1 MNERRRL
8 IKNTGIIAIGNI
20 STKLV
25 SFFLLPLYTAVLST
39 AEYGAYDYII
49 SIATFCVPFVSVL
62 MDESIFRF
70 LIDCKTELDKK
81 KIISTAVM
89 IVAVGMTLFTVL
101 GIPIMEGLHYSY
113 TVYAIIY
120 ILLNVICGMLS
131 ALLSRIGRTDQI
143 PLFNI
148 LLGSLQIVLNVVFI
162 AVLKL
167 KLQGMLLASILAQLI
182 VATIFVLKIKL
193 WKFINIKCVEISLAK
208 EMIVY
213 SFPLIPNKVSWTIIN
228 LSDRIILMNMIGSEA
243 TGLYAVSYKFPN
255 LMDTVYGFFYQ
266 SWKESSARVLG
277 GESQD
282 EFYNSVYEYLKNFLF
297 SIVLGMIAFMPIVF
311 RILIN
316 KNYYSAIYY
325 VPILLLATYFA
336 NISGFY
342 GGIFTAYKDTKIMGT
357 TTVVAAIIN
366 LAVNI
371 IMIRS
376 LGIYAAAISTLVANF
391 TVYIYRRIK
400 VGKYI
405 KLKENWKNRIVSL
418 IICVLIIILFYV
430 QSKTSIIVGCIV
442 SICYALIVNFNVI
455 RFILIKSEL
464 KSRK

>member
-113 TVYAIIY
+113 TVYAIMY
-120 ILLNVICGMLS
+120 ILLTVICGMLS
-131 ALLSRIGRTDQI
+131 ALLRGIGRTDQFAF
-143 PLFNI
+143 FNF
-148 LLGSLQIVLNVVFI
+148 LLGSLQIVLNVVFV

-167 KLQGMLLASILAQLI
+167 GLQGMLLASVLAQLI

-243 TGLYAVSYKFPN
+243 TMPMLMLPSAFLSPLITVLSPRFSAGKVLEDQAMIRRKTGKALHVVGLIGIPSMVILILTGSQLGEVLYHNPMVGNHIPMLSLITLTGFYYAVLECVLESTGLQKRCSV
-255 LMDTVYGFFYQ
+255 LTVLASLAGLCCTLI
-266 SWKESSARVLG
+266 LG
-277 GESQD
+277 G
-282 EFYNSVYEYLKNFLF
+282 
-297 SIVLGMIAFMPIVF
+297 AF
-311 RILIN
+311 
-316 KNYYSAIYY
+316 
-325 VPILLLATYFA
+325 
-336 NISGFY
+336 
-342 GGIFTAYKDTKIMGT
+342 
-357 TTVVAAIIN
+357 
-366 LAVNI
+366 
-371 IMIRS
+371 S
-376 LGIYAAAISTLVANF
+376 LGIWGFLCGELLS
-391 TVYIYRRIK
+391 
-400 VGKYI
+400 
-405 KLKENWKNRIVSL
+405 SL
-418 IICVLIIILFYV
+418 IGCSMTAIWVKKYTQISFRIGNWIGRPLFASV
-430 QSKTSIIVGCIV
+430 V
-442 SICYALIVNFNVI
+442 SGAFARLLL
-455 RFILIKSEL
+455 R
-464 KSRK
+464 

>member
-1 MNERRRL
+1 M
-8 IKNTGIIAIGNI
+8 
-20 STKLV
+20 
-25 SFFLLPLYTAVLST
+25 
-39 AEYGAYDYII
+39 
-49 SIATFCVPFVSVL
+49 
-62 MDESIFRF
+62 
-70 LIDCKTELDKK
+70 
-81 KIISTAVM
+81 
-89 IVAVGMTLFTVL
+89 
-101 GIPIMEGLHYSY
+101 
-113 TVYAIIY
+113 
-120 ILLNVICGMLS
+120 
-131 ALLSRIGRTDQI
+131 
-143 PLFNI
+143 
-148 LLGSLQIVLNVVFI
+148 
-162 AVLKL
+162 
-167 KLQGMLLASILAQLI
+167 
-182 VATIFVLKIKL
+182 KIKL

>member
-131 ALLSRIGRTDQI
+131 ALLRGIGRTDQFAF
-143 PLFNI
+143 FNF

-167 KLQGMLLASILAQLI
+167 GLQGMLLASILAQLI

-193 WKFINIKCVEISLAK
+193 W
-208 EMIVY
+208 
-213 SFPLIPNKVSWTIIN
+213 
-228 LSDRIILMNMIGSEA
+228 
-243 TGLYAVSYKFPN
+243 
-255 LMDTVYGFFYQ
+255 
-266 SWKESSARVLG
+266 
-277 GESQD
+277 
-282 EFYNSVYEYLKNFLF
+282 
-297 SIVLGMIAFMPIVF
+297 
-311 RILIN
+311 
-316 KNYYSAIYY
+316 
-325 VPILLLATYFA
+325 
-336 NISGFY
+336 
-342 GGIFTAYKDTKIMGT
+342 
-357 TTVVAAIIN
+357 
-366 LAVNI
+366 
-371 IMIRS
+371 
-376 LGIYAAAISTLVANF
+376 
-391 TVYIYRRIK
+391 
-400 VGKYI
+400 
-405 KLKENWKNRIVSL
+405 
-418 IICVLIIILFYV
+418 
-430 QSKTSIIVGCIV
+430 
-442 SICYALIVNFNVI
+442 
-455 RFILIKSEL
+455 
-464 KSRK
+464 

>member
-1 MNERRRL
+1 M
-8 IKNTGIIAIGNI
+8 
-20 STKLV
+20 
-25 SFFLLPLYTAVLST
+25 
-39 AEYGAYDYII
+39 
-49 SIATFCVPFVSVL
+49 
-62 MDESIFRF
+62 
-70 LIDCKTELDKK
+70 
-81 KIISTAVM
+81 
-89 IVAVGMTLFTVL
+89 
-101 GIPIMEGLHYSY
+101 
-113 TVYAIIY
+113 
-120 ILLNVICGMLS
+120 
-131 ALLSRIGRTDQI
+131 
-143 PLFNI
+143 
-148 LLGSLQIVLNVVFI
+148 
-162 AVLKL
+162 
-167 KLQGMLLASILAQLI
+167 
-182 VATIFVLKIKL
+182 
-193 WKFINIKCVEISLAK
+193 
-208 EMIVY
+208 Y

-297 SIVLGMIAFMPIVF
+297 SIVLGMIAFMPIIF

-366 LAVNI
+366 LGVNI
-371 IMIRS
+371 AMIRIF
-376 LGIYAAAISTLVANF
+376 GIYAAAISTLVANF

-405 KLKENWKNRIVSL
+405 KLKENWKKRTVAVIV
-418 IICVLIIILFYV
+418 CVLIFVVFYV
-430 QSKTSIIVGCIV
+430 QNTISIVLGCIV
-442 SICYALIVNFNVI
+442 SIMYALIANYKI
-455 RFILIKSEL
+455 IGLIFQKL
-464 KSRK
+464 VKRN

>member
-1 MNERRRL
+1 
-8 IKNTGIIAIGNI
+8 
-20 STKLV
+20 
-25 SFFLLPLYTAVLST
+25 
-39 AEYGAYDYII
+39 
-49 SIATFCVPFVSVL
+49 
-62 MDESIFRF
+62 
-70 LIDCKTELDKK
+70 
-81 KIISTAVM
+81 
-89 IVAVGMTLFTVL
+89 
-101 GIPIMEGLHYSY
+101 
-113 TVYAIIY
+113 
-120 ILLNVICGMLS
+120 MLS
-131 ALLSRIGRTDQI
+131 ALLRGIGRTDQFAF
-143 PLFNI
+143 FNF

-167 KLQGMLLASILAQLI
+167 GLQGMLLASILAQLI

-282 EFYNSVYEYLKNFLF
+282 EFYNSVYKYLKNFLF

-325 VPILLLATYFA
+325 VPIFCWLRILQIFQAFMA
-336 NISGFY
+336 GF
-342 GGIFTAYKDTKIMGT
+342 
-357 TTVVAAIIN
+357 
-366 LAVNI
+366 LQ
-371 IMIRS
+371 
-376 LGIYAAAISTLVANF
+376 
-391 TVYIYRRIK
+391 RIK
-400 VGKYI
+400 I
-405 KLKENWKNRIVSL
+405 QKLWGQQL
-418 IICVLIIILFYV
+418 L
-430 QSKTSIIVGCIV
+430 
-442 SICYALIVNFNVI
+442 
-455 RFILIKSEL
+455 
-464 KSRK
+464 

>member
-1 MNERRRL
+1 M
-8 IKNTGIIAIGNI
+8 G
-20 STKLV
+20 
-25 SFFLLPLYTAVLST
+25 Y
-39 AEYGAYDYII
+39 
-49 SIATFCVPFVSVL
+49 
-62 MDESIFRF
+62 
-70 LIDCKTELDKK
+70 
-81 KIISTAVM
+81 
-89 IVAVGMTLFTVL
+89 
-101 GIPIMEGLHYSY
+101 
-113 TVYAIIY
+113 
-120 ILLNVICGMLS
+120 
-131 ALLSRIGRTDQI
+131 
-143 PLFNI
+143 
-148 LLGSLQIVLNVVFI
+148 
-162 AVLKL
+162 
-167 KLQGMLLASILAQLI
+167 
-182 VATIFVLKIKL
+182 
-193 WKFINIKCVEISLAK
+193 
-208 EMIVY
+208 
-213 SFPLIPNKVSWTIIN
+213 
-228 LSDRIILMNMIGSEA
+228 IILMNMIGSEA

>member
-70 LIDCKTELDKK
+70 LIDCITELDKK
-81 KIISTAVM
+81 KII
-89 IVAVGMTLFTVL
+89 FTVL

-131 ALLSRIGRTDQI
+131 ALLRGIGRTDQFAF
-143 PLFNI
+143 FNF
-148 LLGSLQIVLNVVFI
+148 LLGSLQIVLNVVFV

-167 KLQGMLLASILAQLI
+167 GLQGMLLASVLAQLI

-243 TGLYAVSYKFPN
+243 TGLYAVSY
-255 LMDTVYGFFYQ
+255 
-266 SWKESSARVLG
+266 
-277 GESQD
+277 
-282 EFYNSVYEYLKNFLF
+282 
-297 SIVLGMIAFMPIVF
+297 
-311 RILIN
+311 
-316 KNYYSAIYY
+316 
-325 VPILLLATYFA
+325 ILLLATYFA

-418 IICVLIIILFYV
+418 IICILIIILFYV